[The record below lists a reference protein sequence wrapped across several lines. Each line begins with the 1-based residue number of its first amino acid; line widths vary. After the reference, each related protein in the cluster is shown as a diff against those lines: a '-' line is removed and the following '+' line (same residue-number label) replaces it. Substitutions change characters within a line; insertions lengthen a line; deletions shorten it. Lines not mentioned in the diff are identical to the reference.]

1 MSALLNHKQQNRS
14 IFYKILSQTNAYFKL
29 HVVYGGQKES
39 EQLITFYFYFMNFL
53 KINFFDFLIKN
64 QNQFF
69 EMIKRL
75 LHLFTKTSEQKMQ
88 KFPLH

>member
-1 MSALLNHKQQNRS
+1 MEAR
-14 IFYKILSQTNAYFKL
+14 
-29 HVVYGGQKES
+29 
-39 EQLITFYFYFMNFL
+39 
-53 KINFFDFLIKN
+53 KN
-64 QNQFF
+64 QNWLHFTSTSWIFLKSIFLWLFDKKSKSIF

>member
-1 MSALLNHKQQNRS
+1 MEARKNQNNWLHFTSTSWIFLKS
-14 IFYKILSQTNAYFKL
+14 IFC
-29 HVVYGGQKES
+29 
-39 EQLITFYFYFMNFL
+39 
-53 KINFFDFLIKN
+53 DFLIKN